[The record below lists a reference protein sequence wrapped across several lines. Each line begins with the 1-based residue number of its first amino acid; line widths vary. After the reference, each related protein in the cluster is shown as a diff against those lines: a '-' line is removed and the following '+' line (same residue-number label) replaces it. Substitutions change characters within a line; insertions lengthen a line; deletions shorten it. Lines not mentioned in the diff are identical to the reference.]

1 MFLTWILHILQFG
14 SWQFYSRNAWFCFL
28 FCLKIT
34 NERLSQSIKLKPPI
48 TLTLKYAQFDDTL
61 AHFSFLIFL
70 GLQLLSCYKFDTIFI
85 FWMFYFLNLFLDHFY
100 WNVIKF
106 SILKILLKKFFPSDI
121 LSPNSSISS
130 IFCQGLYLS
139 AEVHHPLVIIH
150 IVYHFH

>member
-1 MFLTWILHILQFG
+1 MQIEFFHFLHVYLVFSVAGSMLHLWTFICCL
-14 SWQFYSRNAWFCFL
+14 SLTMRNLCHYL
-28 FCLKIT
+28 F
-34 NERLSQSIKLKPPI
+34 KLPPPPHLVYI
-48 TLTLKYAQFDDTL
+48 I
-61 AHFSFLIFL
+61 HVSFLIFL

-106 SILKILLKKFFPSDI
+106 SILKSLLKKFFPSDI